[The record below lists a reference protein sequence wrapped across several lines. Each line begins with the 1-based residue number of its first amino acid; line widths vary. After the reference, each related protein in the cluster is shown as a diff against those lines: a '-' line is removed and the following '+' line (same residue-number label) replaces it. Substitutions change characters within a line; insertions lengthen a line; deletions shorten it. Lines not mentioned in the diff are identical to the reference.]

1 MYSANCTVSP
11 ASPVTSIN
19 NLLLNLNILSWSTQ
33 TTFIVIHWPIEG
45 MWEVKP
51 LGTSEAK
58 LISPCFIRK
67 YKSIW
72 KDNVAHW
79 VIVWDLI
86 KFSSIRATLR
96 KWSEKKTYLKW
107 TPQILSKGRP
117 WLTRVYNGSGTW
129 VPSLCKNPEERCVLL
144 WFRSTGLI
152 PEQVIVRDSQP

>member
-1 MYSANCTVSP
+1 MR
-11 ASPVTSIN
+11 
-19 NLLLNLNILSWSTQ
+19 
-33 TTFIVIHWPIEG
+33 
-45 MWEVKP
+45 EVKL

-96 KWSEKKTYLKW
+96 KWSEKK
-107 TPQILSKGRP
+107 ILFEVNFS
-117 WLTRVYNGSGTW
+117 
-129 VPSLCKNPEERCVLL
+129 NPKQR
-144 WFRSTGLI
+144 
-152 PEQVIVRDSQP
+152 